1 MNMRHYT
8 GFRLKDAITT
18 TACAIALALVATL
31 PLSACMDSDTPPLD
45 PTQVADLT
53 QMVDPTPLDSEQDT
67 NLSDGDVPDLSD
79 GDVPDENSFGSVI
92 KTIHENLERATEQVR
107 EAVGPH
113 SEDLQNLTKDEVEK
127 LFRWEYRVKEL
138 SIALSAE
145 QFQEELAKLGLE
157 GWECVSFLPQGDKTR
172 VTCKRRPRGALAYL
186 KYIPGL

>member
-1 MNMRHYT
+1 MNVQHYT

-18 TACAIALALVATL
+18 TACAIALALVSTL
-31 PLSACMDSDTPPLD
+31 ALSACKDSDTPPLD
-45 PTQVADLT
+45 PT

-67 NLSDGDVPDLSD
+67 NIPD

-145 QFQEELAKLGLE
+145 EFQEELAKLGLA

>member
-1 MNMRHYT
+1 MNVQHYT

-18 TACAIALALVATL
+18 TACAIALALVVTL
-31 PLSACMDSDTPPLD
+31 PLSACKDSDTPPLD
-45 PTQVADLT
+45 PTQV
-53 QMVDPTPLDSEQDT
+53 VDPTPLDSEQDT
-67 NLSDGDVPDLSD
+67 NIPDEDVPEED
-79 GDVPDENSFGSVI
+79 SFGSVI
-92 KTIHENLERATEQVR
+92 KTIHENLERATDQVR

-113 SEDLQNLTKDEVEK
+113 SEDLQTLTKDEVEK

-145 QFQEELAKLGLE
+145 EFQEELAKLGLE
-157 GWECVSFLPQGDKTR
+157 GWECVSFLPQGEKTR

>member
-18 TACAIALALVATL
+18 TACAIALALVSTL
-31 PLSACMDSDTPPLD
+31 ALSACKDSDTPPLD
-45 PTQVADLT
+45 PTQVVDPT

-67 NLSDGDVPDLSD
+67 NLPDGDVP
-79 GDVPDENSFGSVI
+79 EKNSFGSVI

-113 SEDLQNLTKDEVEK
+113 SEDIQNRTKDEVEK

-145 QFQEELAKLGLE
+145 EFQEELAKLGLA

-172 VTCKRRPRGALAYL
+172 ITCKRRPRGALAYL

>member
-18 TACAIALALVATL
+18 TACAIALALVSTL
-31 PLSACMDSDTPPLD
+31 ALSACKDSDTPPLD
-45 PTQVADLT
+45 PT

-67 NLSDGDVPDLSD
+67 NIPD

-172 VTCKRRPRGALAYL
+172 ITCKRRPRGALAYL

>member
-31 PLSACMDSDTPPLD
+31 PLSACKDSDTPPLD
-45 PTQVADLT
+45 PT

-67 NLSDGDVPDLSD
+67 NLPD

-113 SEDLQNLTKDEVEK
+113 SEDLQNLTQEEVEK

-145 QFQEELAKLGLE
+145 EFQEELAKLGLA

>member
-31 PLSACMDSDTPPLD
+31 PLSACKDSDTPPLD
-45 PTQVADLT
+45 PT

-67 NLSDGDVPDLSD
+67 NLPD

-113 SEDLQNLTKDEVEK
+113 SEYLQTLTKDEVEK

-138 SIALSAE
+138 SITLSAE
-145 QFQEELAKLGLE
+145 EFQGELAELGLA
-157 GWECVSFLPQGDKTR
+157 GWECVSFLPQGEKTR

>member
-1 MNMRHYT
+1 MNMQHYT
-8 GFRLKDAITT
+8 GFRLKDAMTT
-18 TACAIALALVATL
+18 TACAIALALVVTL
-31 PLSACMDSDTPPLD
+31 PLSACKDSDTPPVD
-45 PTQVADLT
+45 PT

-67 NLSDGDVPDLSD
+67 NLPDGDVP
-79 GDVPDENSFGSVI
+79 EKNSFGSVI

-145 QFQEELAKLGLE
+145 EFQEELAKLGLA

>member
-18 TACAIALALVATL
+18 TACAIALALIVTL
-31 PLSACMDSDTPPLD
+31 PLSACKDSDTPLLD
-45 PTQVADLT
+45 PTQVA
-53 QMVDPTPLDSEQDT
+53 DPTPLDSEQDT
-67 NLSDGDVPDLSD
+67 NLSD

>member
-1 MNMRHYT
+1 MNVQHYT

-31 PLSACMDSDTPPLD
+31 PLSACKDSDTPPLD
-45 PTQVADLT
+45 PT

-67 NLSDGDVPDLSD
+67 NIPD

-145 QFQEELAKLGLE
+145 EFQEELAKLGLA
-157 GWECVSFLPQGDKTR
+157 GKLRPQELVHPQNHPHR
-172 VTCKRRPRGALAYL
+172 
-186 KYIPGL
+186 